1 VQIGEAIVMWT
12 FYARV
17 AAIAGG
23 IGLVLACNQPPALA
37 RGSQVGHDDPW
48 NAERIQ
54 RLPPEVRN
62 AVAHMC
68 ADAPRAGQ
76 YFATYLDNARLM
88 KLHFEDLQCNG
99 QARFCKGA
107 SCLRQEY
114 MSSGG
119 QYHLM
124 KSYYQRSD

>member
-1 VQIGEAIVMWT
+1 MWT

-17 AAIAGG
+17 AAITAG
-23 IGLVLACNQPPALA
+23 IGLVLGCNQPLAFA

-62 AVAHMC
+62 AVNRIC
-68 ADAPRAGQ
+68 ADVPRAGH
-76 YFATYLDNARLM
+76 YFATYSENSRLM

-99 QARFCKGA
+99 QPRLCRAG

-114 MSSGG
+114 VSTGG
-119 QYHLM
+119 HYRLM
-124 KSYYQRSD
+124 KSYYDHNDD